1 MKRIAKQSEAH
12 AFGIGTGTGQ
22 HGAQFIAVRDS
33 RNRRVSGIYQRN
45 GRFYAQLWV
54 AREDGQ
60 KTARK
65 FPLLTDEG
73 APVENLAEAKEAAEV
88 LRNDRREKK
97 LPTSGHKP
105 KFADYVETYFSKPVT
120 TAKKPDTL
128 KLERWALNR
137 WKEHLGDVRVDRIDS
152 AAIAGLRDKRLR
164 AGTHPRTVNLDV
176 IALRNVLKQAVE
188 DGYLRELPK
197 AKTLK
202 VPPRPKRPLLT
213 PDQFSALLAA
223 VPEACEKNGVQFAD
237 YLRFLAYSGAREQ
250 EALKIRWDDVDVVG
264 ERVTIGTGGV
274 SKNHEARC
282 VEFNDKLGALL
293 RAMAKRR
300 APDCSWLFPSPQR
313 GTRDEH
319 ACTFRESLLLTRKA
333 AGLRWVGF
341 HDLRHFFA
349 SFCVMA
355 GLDFM
360 TIAAW
365 MGHKDGG
372 ILVGKIYG
380 HLLDDHRKKAARKVH
395 FGSTSDA
402 SESGSH
408 PSHRYGNGHV

>member
-1 MKRIAKQSEAH
+1 MKRTAMQSNAETD
-12 AFGIGTGTGQ
+12 GLGSGTMK
-22 HGAQFIAVRDS
+22 HGAQFIGVRDS
-33 RNRRVSGIYQRN
+33 RNRRVAGIYTRN

-54 AREDGQ
+54 SRDDGK

-65 FPLLTDEG
+65 FPLLTPDG
-73 APVENLAEAKEAAEV
+73 VPVANLAEAKEAADV
-88 LRNDRREKK
+88 LRNDRREKA

-105 KFADYVETYFSKPVT
+105 KFADYIETYFAKPVT

-137 WKEHLGDVRVDRIDS
+137 WKDHLGDVRIDRIDA
-152 AAIAGLRDKRLR
+152 AAIASLRDKRLR
-164 AGTHPRTVNLDV
+164 AGTHPRTVNLDL

-188 DGYLRELPK
+188 DDYMREMPK

-202 VPPRPKRPLLT
+202 VPPAPKRPLLT
-213 PDQFSALLAA
+213 PSQFAALHAA
-223 VPEACEKNGVQFAD
+223 VPVACEKNATQFAD
-237 YLRFLAYSGAREQ
+237 YLRFLAYTGAREQ
-250 EALKIRWDDVDVVG
+250 EALKVRWEDVDMAG

-274 SKNHEARC
+274 SKNHEARS

-293 RAMAKRR
+293 RDMAKRR
-300 APDCSWLFPSPQR
+300 APDCSWVFPSPQR
-313 GTRDEH
+313 GPRDEH

-333 AGLRWVGF
+333 AGLAWVGF

-365 MGHKDGG
+365 LGHKDGG

-380 HLLDDHRKKAARKVH
+380 HLLDDHRKQAARKVR
-395 FGSTSDA
+395 FDLA
-402 SESGSH
+402 LVEAA
-408 PSHRYGNGHV
+408 